1 MYLDQ
6 RTKKYLK
13 IFGLIAFVFILV
25 GCTANLDSETG
36 ELIAERAIN
45 ESTKWSLDAGF
56 FDFILII
63 PIAKGILFASNY
75 LGIVGGVVAMTILI
89 NIIIL
94 PVMVKS
100 TVSSQKLQ
108 MLQPEIEKI
117 QLKYR
122 GRTDEASQLR
132 MNQEMTKVY
141 EKNGVSMFGSLWSF
155 ITLPI
160 MLAMWQ
166 AIQRLEPIYS
176 TVFFGLNLGK
186 YPLKMTM
193 AGSPQYL
200 IVVVIVG
207 ITQLF
212 AVQITQILM
221 KRNPKYKKSST
232 TDQTQM
238 MNYFMVILIV
248 WFSLQMPTAMSLYWI
263 TTNIITVIRT
273 TYIQIFH
280 IEKEYSAN
288 GNRKVDNSKG
298 KNKKKKGSK
307 K

>member
-1 MYLDQ
+1 MYFDQ

-13 IFGLIAFVFILV
+13 IFGLIAFVFLLV

-45 ESTKWSLDAGF
+45 ASTEWSLDAGF

-75 LGIVGGVVAMTILI
+75 IGIIGGVVAMTVLI

-100 TVSSQKLQ
+100 TVSSQKMQ

-117 QLKYR
+117 QFKYR
-122 GRTDEASQLR
+122 GRNDEASQLR
-132 MNQEMTKVY
+132 MNQEMTKLY
-141 EKNGVSMFGSLWSF
+141 EKNDVSMFSSLATF
-155 ITLPI
+155 LTLPI

-166 AIQRLEPIYS
+166 AIQRLEPIYE
-176 TVFFGLNLGK
+176 TVWFGLNLGK
-186 YPLKMTM
+186 YPLKMFT
-193 AGSPQYL
+193 AGHPEYL
-200 IVVVIVG
+200 IIVAIVG
-207 ITQLF
+207 ITQF
-212 AVQITQILM
+212 CAVQINQLLM

-232 TDQTQM
+232 NDQTQM

-263 TTNIITVIRT
+263 TTNIITVVRT

-280 IEKEYSAN
+280 IEKEYSAT
-288 GNRKVDNSKG
+288 GRKKVDNS
-298 KNKKKKGSK
+298 KKKKGSK